1 MQISMHPLRRN
12 SRSMPIVCGMCGLV
26 ISSSVMMMVVMMVM
40 MERRRCESAKA
51 NIFLKG

>member
-1 MQISMHPLRRN
+1 MRISMHPLRRN
-12 SRSMPIVCGMCGLV
+12 SRLMPIVCGMCGLV
-26 ISSSVMMMVVMMVM
+26 ISSSVMMMVMMVM

>member
-1 MQISMHPLRRN
+1 MRISMHPLRRN

-26 ISSSVMMMVVMMVM
+26 ISSSVMMMVMVM

>member
-1 MQISMHPLRRN
+1 MRISMHPLRRN

-26 ISSSVMMMVVMMVM
+26 VSSSVMMMMVM

-51 NIFLKG
+51 NIFPKG

>member
-1 MQISMHPLRRN
+1 MRISMHPLRRN

-26 ISSSVMMMVVMMVM
+26 ISSSVMMMVMMVM